1 MYTDPEHIRVED
13 PGKIEGN
20 MVFTYLEAFSNDEDF
35 EKFLPEYKNLD
46 ELKEHYQRGGLGDV
60 KVKKFLLKVLNQ
72 MLDPIRERRSYYE
85 NHLDEVIKILEDG
98 TRAAQKVAGETL
110 KEVKRAMKINYF
122 EEWNK

>member
-1 MYTDPEHIRVED
+1 
-13 PGKIEGN
+13 
-20 MVFTYLEAFSNDEDF
+20 
-35 EKFLPEYKNLD
+35 
-46 ELKEHYQRGGLGDV
+46 
-60 KVKKFLLKVLNQ
+60 